1 MDYFT
6 QLRNLEEQ
14 IIRLNTVESTL
25 RILSSSEANK
35 NDLMNVIWDLNDK
48 VEDINQKI
56 GEEFYDLFEQIRTE
70 SKSNQTQND
79 MNVSNELTYVVNSWV
94 RPEDC

>member
-79 MNVSNELTYVVNSWV
+79 MNVSDELTYVVNSWV